1 VEIPQVGDPR
11 HARLKDWVTVLG
23 KLKRWLYGAD
33 RHRPGAFM
41 RAFNRADA
49 ALFSRGLGP
58 RSAVTLEV
66 TGRRS
71 GRTVEVPLA
80 VAEVDGDRYLV
91 SMLGEDVGWVRNV
104 RAAGGRAVLRR
115 RRREEVLLEE
125 VPVAERA
132 PIIKA
137 YLKVAPG
144 ARPHIPVRPDA
155 PLQEFE
161 AVADRHPVFRVGGRR

>member
-1 VEIPQVGDPR
+1 M
-11 HARLKDWVTVLG
+11 TVLG
-23 KLKRWLYGAD
+23 ELKRRLYGGD

-41 RAFNRADA
+41 RAFNRVDA

-58 RSAVTLEV
+58 RQAVVLEV

-80 VAEVDGDRYLV
+80 VAEVGGERYLV
-91 SMLGEDVGWVRNV
+91 SMLGDDAGWVRNV
-104 RAAGGRAVLRR
+104 RAAGGRVVLRR
-115 RRREEVLLEE
+115 RRREQVRLEE

-144 ARPHIPVRPDA
+144 ARPHIPVRLDA
-155 PLQEFE
+155 PLEEFE
-161 AVADRHPVFRVGGRR
+161 AIADQHPVFRVVPT

>member
-1 VEIPQVGDPR
+1 M
-11 HARLKDWVTVLG
+11 LG
-23 KLKRWLYGAD
+23 ALKRRLYGD
-33 RHRPGAFM
+33 ERRRPGAFM
-41 RAFNRADA
+41 RAFNRADV

-58 RSAVTLEV
+58 RAAVVLEV
-66 TGRRS
+66 TGRKS

-80 VAEVDGDRYLV
+80 VAEVGGERYLV

-115 RRREEVLLEE
+115 RRREPVVLEE
-125 VPVAERA
+125 VPVEQRA

-144 ARPHIPVRPDA
+144 ARPHVPVAQDA
-155 PLQEFE
+155 PVEEF
-161 AVADRHPVFRVGGRR
+161 AAIADRHPVFRVRPRLTG